1 MDFKMIGN
9 KIVKGLKW
17 FFHSYIW
24 LFVLLFVIDL
34 VTKLVIVNH
43 FAHTDNA
50 PIVLLGTEDKPFL
63 RIVYAINDKA
73 AFGFGIPNQPL
84 ANRITYCIVAILGSA
99 VIIGIYV
106 WKFKKLNAMFRACLM
121 LMAVGALGNL
131 VDRLFYTPSF
141 LDNEVNGVVDWI
153 DFAGIWQ
160 FVFNIADSCVVIGT
174 IMLAIYLI
182 ADEVKTTK
190 TNRAKE
196 VKETGGKVLSK
207 EEQERL
213 AKSEEKEASKEE
225 KSEETESA
233 ESEAK

>member
-1 MDFKMIGN
+1 MEMKVLGN
-9 KIVKGLKW
+9 KILKGLKW

-24 LFVLLFVIDL
+24 LFVVFFAIDL
-34 VTKLVIVNH
+34 ITKLVIVNY
-43 FAHTDNA
+43 FAYTGNES
-50 PIVLLGTEDKPFL
+50 IVLIGTADKPFL

-84 ANRITYCIVAILGSA
+84 ANRIIYCIVALLGAA

-106 WKFKKLNAMFRACLM
+106 WKFKSINGLVKACLM

-131 VDRLFYTPSF
+131 VDRMFYSPTF
-141 LDNEVNGVVDWI
+141 LNNTVNGVVDWI

-174 IMLAIYLI
+174 IMLVIYLI
-182 ADEVKTTK
+182 IDEVKTVRK
-190 TNRAKE
+190 VRAQE

-207 EEQERL
+207 EEQER
-213 AKSEEKEASKEE
+213 AAREEPSEEQ
-225 KSEETESA
+225 TEVQ
-233 ESEAK
+233 EEAKAE